1 MNRDDF
7 LFLGRLQLAAD
18 QAPATRKP
26 HVVTPELRAVLRFH
40 LNGLSRSKVERESLI
55 EAATSRALTTEEVVR
70 LRQLNL
76 LIEHYSNAVVAAASF
91 SPLARDEVNWQRS
104 QPGAAGKAA
113 AAVAHRE
120 RVRRKIRSL
129 VESGQAKGRAR
140 KSLRALVN
148 TELEAERQNP
158 CGRDLFG
165 EIAAEFGL

>member
-1 MNRDDF
+1 MKREQA
-7 LFLGRLQLAAD
+7 LLLGRFQLSAD
-18 QAPATRKP
+18 QAPAERKP
-26 HVVTPELRAVLRFH
+26 HTITPALRAVLQ
-40 LNGLSRSKVERESLI
+40 LNVDGLRQAWPERENIILT
-55 EAATSRALTTEEVVR
+55 ATTRALSPAEADR

-76 LIEHYSNAVVAAASF
+76 MVEHFSNALTAAGSF

-148 TELEAERQNP
+148 TELEAERQDP

-165 EIAAEFGL
+165 QIAAEFGL